1 MNVGTNLDETI
12 VAIATPPGRGG
23 IGVVRLSGPEARRIA
38 LTMLRLKHDL
48 EPGRAVFGE
57 SVEPCGADTPV
68 REAPEPRAYANAP
81 KTVDP
86 AIASGDV
93 HAILRGETRAGAPA
107 PQRIDEVV
115 VTYFAR
121 PHSYTTDDVIE
132 ISAHGSPVV
141 LRHIVEM
148 CVAAGARLAE
158 PGEFTMRAFLNG
170 RIDLTQAEAVRD
182 LIESQTLY
190 QAKVAAQQLEGAL
203 SRRLQPIKQKLV
215 ELIAVLEAGIDFAED
230 DVSVMADAAILDRM
244 AAVRA
249 PLAELAASFAY
260 GKIVHE
266 GLTLAIVGRP
276 NVGKSSLFNRL
287 VERERAIVTATPGT
301 TRDLVSE
308 TVAIGGIPVRL
319 VDTAGI
325 REALDEAES
334 IGIRKSMEALADAD
348 LVLVVVDAS
357 EKRTNEDERLLG
369 NVEGRATILVENKSD
384 LRSAKIPTS
393 AEAGQKRGTR
403 PDEAAVVHTSR
414 KDGETWGIP
423 VVPTSA
429 LTGEGIPELRA
440 EILRHVGGGNGA
452 QIESGF
458 LTNVRHA
465 GLIRGSLA
473 ALDAARV
480 AVGGKIPHEMLLMDL
495 YNALRPLDA
504 ITGATTTDDILNL
517 IFSTF
522 CIGK

>member
-1 MNVGTNLDETI
+1 MNLDDTI

-23 IGVVRLSGPEARRIA
+23 IGVVRLAGAAAREIVA
-38 LTMLRLKHDL
+38 PMLRLRHEL

-57 SVEPCGADTPV
+57 LVETEVSASVRHPQ
-68 REAPEPRAYANAP
+68 
-81 KTVDP
+81 
-86 AIASGDV
+86 
-93 HAILRGETRAGAPA
+93 
-107 PQRIDEVV
+107 QRIDEAV
-115 VTYFAR
+115 VTYFAK
-121 PHSYTTDDVIE
+121 PHSYTTDDIVE

-141 LRHIVEM
+141 LRHIVEL

-182 LIESQTLY
+182 LIDSQTLY

-203 SRRLQPIKQKLV
+203 SRRLQPIKKTLV

-230 DVSVMADAAILDRM
+230 DVSVMADAAILGHI
-244 AAVRA
+244 ASVRK
-249 PLAELAASFAY
+249 PLEQLNATFAY

-308 TVAIGGIPVRL
+308 TVAIGGIPVKL
-319 VDTAGI
+319 IDTAGI

-334 IGIRKSMEALADAD
+334 IGIRKSKEALADAD
-348 LVLVVVDAS
+348 LVLVVLDAS
-357 EKRTNEDERLLG
+357 QPETADDAELQRLA
-369 NVEGRATILVENKSD
+369 EGRPAIVVGNKCD
-384 LRSAKIPTS
+384 LGSSGQWTGASGQKVLTS
-393 AEAGQKRGTR
+393 AITGAGM
-403 PDEAAVVHTSR
+403 A
-414 KDGETWGIP
+414 
-423 VVPTSA
+423 
-429 LTGEGIPELRA
+429 ELREA
-440 EILRHVGGGNGA
+440 ILRHIGGEAGA
-452 QIESGF
+452 QAESGF
-458 LTNVRHA
+458 LTSVRHQ
-465 GLIRGSLA
+465 GLINDSMA
-473 ALDAARV
+473 ALDAAKV
-480 AVGGKIPHEMLLMDL
+480 AVTGKIPHEMMLLDL

>member
-1 MNVGTNLDETI
+1 VRFSTVGRWLSSQFNRYNRPVNLDDTI
-12 VAIATPPGRGG
+12 VAIATPAGRGG
-23 IGVVRLSGPEARRIA
+23 IGVVRLAGARALGIA
-38 LTMLRLKHDL
+38 RPMLRLKHEM

-57 SVEPCGADTPV
+57 LIEP
-68 REAPEPRAYANAP
+68 ERA
-81 KTVDP
+81 
-86 AIASGDV
+86 SS
-93 HAILRGETRAGAPA
+93 RGEEVKIPTLTAKNAVRMGHPRSMLGES
-107 PQRIDEVV
+107 RIDEVV
-115 VTYFAR
+115 VTYFAK
-121 PHSYTTDDVIE
+121 PHSYTTDDIVE

-148 CVAAGARLAE
+148 CVASGARLAE

-182 LIESQTLY
+182 LIDSQTLY
-190 QAKVAAQQLEGAL
+190 QAKIAAQQLEGAL
-203 SRRLQPIKQKLV
+203 SRRLQPVKKKLV

-230 DVSVMADAAILDRM
+230 DVSVLPDAAILERIV
-244 AAVRA
+244 AVRD
-249 PLAELAASFAY
+249 PLEQLAATFAY

-308 TVAIGGIPVRL
+308 TVAIGGIPIRL

-325 REALDEAES
+325 RQALDEAEA

-348 LVLVVVDAS
+348 LVLVVLDSSQPVTA
-357 EKRTNEDERLLG
+357 ENQELL
-369 NVEGRATILVENKSD
+369 R
-384 LRSAKIPTS
+384 
-393 AEAGQKRGTR
+393 
-403 PDEAAVVHTSR
+403 HTSGR
-414 KDGETWGIP
+414 PSIVVGNKCDLEGSGRWAKDSGQWSVVSGQSMVSAP
-423 VVPTSA
+423 VLASA
-429 LTGEGIPELRA
+429 LTGAGIAELRG
-440 EILRHVGGGNGA
+440 EILRHIGGESGA
-452 QIESGF
+452 QAEAGF
-458 LTNVRHA
+458 LTNVRHQ
-465 GLIRGSLA
+465 GLVKDSLA
-473 ALDAARV
+473 ALDAATGAV
-480 AVGGKIPHEMLLMDL
+480 AAKVPHEMLLLDL

-504 ITGATTTDDILNL
+504 VTGATTTDDILNL